1 MKGLYAMGAKERIAA
16 LSSPEPFSGCWLW
29 TRALYS
35 NGYGAIAFHG
45 VSRIAHR
52 LSYEAHVGPI
62 PVGMD
67 LDHLCRNRCCVNPAH
82 LEPVTRK
89 VNLGRS
95 PLVGRGAGT
104 AQTAKTHCPQGHE
117 YTPENTRIARG
128 KRYCKTCH
136 RDCER
141 IKYQNEKDLYL

>member
-1 MKGLYAMGAKERIAA
+1 
-16 LSSPEPFSGCWLW
+16 
-29 TRALYS
+29 
-35 NGYGAIAFHG
+35 
-45 VSRIAHR
+45 
-52 LSYEAHVGPI
+52 
-62 PVGMD
+62 MD